1 MGHIFYHVSDNST
14 LGSHRGLCLK
24 QEGRNVSW
32 PTHRHHWDLA
42 CPRLDHFQV
51 NKLASAR
58 HELASAKNPKFTNL
72 HFQLTTFMMV
82 YSDMEPSLEDL
93 RACGC

>member
-1 MGHIFYHVSDNST
+1 MHQDVVKIDFTKSRVQSSVS
-14 LGSHRGLCLK
+14 GL
-24 QEGRNVSW
+24 
-32 PTHRHHWDLA
+32 THTPLLRI
-42 CPRLDHFQV
+42 QV
-51 NKLASAR
+51 NELASAR